1 MAQIVNIKQSQTE
14 VGQPAK
20 DDSLN
25 PQLAKT
31 RMCRFFP
38 RCSKGDSCPFAHAH
52 QDLRPCPDLMKSKIC
67 AGWRD
72 GRCKLSAK
80 KCKFA
85 HGPDDLRV
93 EEPISSSASS
103 TSSTKATSSEEKVPT
118 GDEGRQ
124 LSVSSASRRV
134 PMTVAMVQ
142 SHLQQPQQ
150 RQRQN
155 RQQFQQLPQQPQQR
169 PQQRLRQHLQQL
181 QLQHRPQQQQQQQ
194 QQHQQQLLAQ
204 TPGSESEGGCTT
216 PQQQHD
222 QQQQLLAQRPGPE
235 SEGLGLLVSSWL
247 QEIQATLGTQGH
259 DHGTKLPSPEECALA
274 LLKWTPDH
282 YED

>member
-38 RCSKGDSCPFAHAH
+38 RCSKGESCPFAHAH

-93 EEPISSSASS
+93 EDPISSSASS
-103 TSSTKATSSEEKVPT
+103 TSSTKAPSSEEKAPT

-124 LSVSSASRRV
+124 LSVSLAPCRV

-142 SHLQQPQQ
+142 CHLQQPQQ
-150 RQRQN
+150 RQREH
-155 RQQFQQLPQQPQQR
+155 RQQFQQQQTQQQPQERLRQHQQQLQQR
-169 PQQRLRQHLQQL
+169 PQQHQQ
-181 QLQHRPQQQQQQQ
+181 QWQQQQQQ
-194 QQHQQQLLAQ
+194 QQHHHQQ
-204 TPGSESEGGCTT
+204 PGSESEGGRNT
-216 PQQQHD
+216 PQQQQHD
-222 QQQQLLAQRPGPE
+222 LQQQLLAQRPGPK

-247 QEIQATLGTQGH
+247 QEIQATLGTDGR
-259 DHGTKLPSPEECALA
+259 DHGTKLPSPEDCALA